1 MGRTLETLKFGEARR
16 PTIALSKP
24 ADETPVQDCVTDWEI
39 AEEVPFVEVGAPNKK
54 VELSPSLMKHPPQPA
69 AQPPH
74 LMTEPVVPAAKAVS
88 LTPAKPM
95 TVAFEPLPTATAL
108 GVGADIVTYHQPELT
123 TSLEYAGLLQ
133 TLQSGL
139 KAGRANVLMLTGIK
153 ANVGASTVLLNLA
166 VRAAL
171 AQKLR
176 VMLIDANGT
185 QPGLAQRLGQ
195 TASTSFKDV
204 VQGSVALEHAIA
216 KTGIGNL
223 HVLPTGDTPLA
234 SQALTWL
241 VAWLRERYDLI
252 LIDGPTVDDTAGLS
266 LHVAHADGVYLVLP
280 RDTKPEGHAGVAQS
294 LRSMGAR
301 LSGLIHTHF
310 DV

>member
-16 PTIALSKP
+16 GSIAVSKP
-24 ADETPVQDCVTDWEI
+24 AEEQPVQDCVTDWEI

-54 VELSPSLMKHPPQPA
+54 VELSPSLLKHPAQPV

-95 TVAFEPLPTATAL
+95 TVAFEPWPAASAPS
-108 GVGADIVTYHQPELT
+108 VGADVVTYHQPDHA
-123 TSLEYAGLLQ
+123 TSQEYAVLLQ
-133 TLQSGL
+133 TLQTGL
-139 KAGRANVLMLTGIK
+139 KAGRANVLMLAGLK
-153 ANVGASTVLLNLA
+153 AKVGASTVLLNLA

-171 AQKLR
+171 TQKLR
-176 VMLIDANGT
+176 VMLIDTAGK
-185 QPGLAQRLGQ
+185 PELAQRLGQ
-195 TASTSFKDV
+195 AGQTSFKDV
-204 VQGSVALEHAIA
+204 VNGSVALEQAII

-223 HVLPTGDTPLA
+223 HVLPTGACPLT
-234 SQALTWL
+234 SQALSWLMTWL
-241 VAWLRERYDLI
+241 RDRYDVI
-252 LIDGPTVDDTAGLS
+252 LIDGPTVDDTAGLG

-280 RDTKPEGHAGVAQS
+280 RDAKATGHDTVAQS
-294 LRSMGAR
+294 LRGMGAR
-301 LSGLIHTHF
+301 LCGLIHTHF